1 MQPRLETLQ
10 RLVTLYAAVEEMHS
24 VELQRMSAAV
34 LQVRNAIGSE
44 QQAMRSATLDGQEAL
59 VAGDQVSWMMS
70 QTRQETSA
78 WRRQKLEEIRLRRT
92 ELKDTA
98 RQQYVA
104 SRLKREQIQRVFDDI
119 AKRMEIEKERRE
131 QAVSD
136 DRFLARRRWTDS
148 REQKRKE
155 QMIRTS

>member
-1 MQPRLETLQ
+1 
-10 RLVTLYAAVEEMHS
+10 
-24 VELQRMSAAV
+24 
-34 LQVRNAIGSE
+34 
-44 QQAMRSATLDGQEAL
+44 MRSATLDGQEAL